1 MDSRLG
7 AHSGCVHNSSTSAF
21 TGQFFAFIPDQD
33 TVVAALSG
41 VDQAGTAVNYLTST
55 AYSMGINGK
64 TLKQGSFFCVPYGH
78 VITSMTLTSGAVVLY
93 KAV

>member
-21 TGQFFAFIPDQD
+21 TGFFFAFVPDQD

-41 VDQAGTAVNYLTST
+41 KDQAGNAVNYLTDAT
-55 AYSMGINGK
+55 HSMGISGK
-64 TLKQGSFFCVPYGH
+64 TLKQGSFFTVPYGH